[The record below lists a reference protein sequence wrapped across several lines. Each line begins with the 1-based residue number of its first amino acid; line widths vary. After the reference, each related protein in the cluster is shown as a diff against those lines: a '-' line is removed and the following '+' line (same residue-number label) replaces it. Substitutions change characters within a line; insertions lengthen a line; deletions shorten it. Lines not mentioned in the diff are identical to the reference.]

1 MAKTHDRAQVLQ
13 VAARLWPYFAEQ
25 AEVSIDGA
33 GMESTGEASVTA
45 ARFLID
51 EVERQCPLPGK
62 PEPAVTPTKRGRCG
76 LRWHSDDCDC
86 NGDGGDR

>member
-1 MAKTHDRAQVLQ
+1 MKTYDRAQVLQ
-13 VAARLWPYFAEQ
+13 VAVQLLTSPEFATIPD
-25 AEVSIDGA
+25 V
-33 GMESTGEASVTA
+33 VKA
-45 ARFLID
+45 AKNLID